1 MMRGMK
7 VNDMRDDE
15 SRCLMDIAVRARA
28 CTAAA
33 TTMLPLSRRARILLS
48 VLAAC
53 GQPCDDRSGDVES
66 QVRISVLC
74 MLSGMTRAPV
84 QRALADLR
92 DAGAVTTVKIREKGT
107 GRQQP
112 SVNRV
117 IVSALHS
124 PMAGG

>member
-1 MMRGMK
+1 
-7 VNDMRDDE
+7 
-15 SRCLMDIAVRARA
+15 MDVSVRARA
-28 CTAAA
+28 CAAAA
-33 TTMLPLSRRARILLS
+33 TTMLPLPSRARILLP

-53 GQPCDDRSGDVES
+53 GRPCEDGSGDVES
-66 QVRISVLC
+66 QMRISVLC

-92 DAGAVTTVKIREKGT
+92 EAGAIRTLKLREEGT

-117 IVSALHS
+117 VVSTLRS